1 MKNASRSI
9 FAFIHQKNK
18 TLPVPISSLRV
29 PVRGKSR
36 YKHVE
41 QIRSW
46 PILLL
51 SDWVRTSFED
61 PFAGYY
67 FLGGHRLD
75 QLDTVKAMLG
85 RFWTKYKVVDSM
97 INPQHPEIT
106 IPFFLHGDE
115 GRGQG
120 KQPVLILAAQPVIGW
135 CGEESITSTKS
146 FAKKL
151 AVFFF
156 GTYKLLGP
164 TRPKFI
170 SAWVPK
176 HRIKGTHSPHGSCW
190 RLSLHTTMRP
200 TGPPCKQSCNSW
212 LMISTSW
219 VKMVLRWVVENWF
232 NPLKHPQG
240 L

>member
-1 MKNASRSI
+1 MENVCGISGTYSCFEIESSYIGVYDDSIAEVAKWAINDKHMKNASRSI

-151 AVFFF
+151 AVFF
-156 GTYKLLGP
+156 LGL
-164 TRPKFI
+164 I
-170 SAWVPK
+170 S
-176 HRIKGTHSPHGSCW
+176 C
-190 RLSLHTTMRP
+190 
-200 TGPPCKQSCNSW
+200 
-212 LMISTSW
+212 
-219 VKMVLRWVVENWF
+219 
-232 NPLKHPQG
+232 
-240 L
+240 